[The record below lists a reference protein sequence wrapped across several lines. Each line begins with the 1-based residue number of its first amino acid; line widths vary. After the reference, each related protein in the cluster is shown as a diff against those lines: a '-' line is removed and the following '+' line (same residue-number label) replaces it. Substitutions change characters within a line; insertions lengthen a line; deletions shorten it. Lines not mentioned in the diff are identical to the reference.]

1 MRTERLALLQMQQ
14 VCDSVF
20 PVGAF
25 ALSNGLETYIQQER
39 LTDGAGLAAYMRAY
53 LTLLPYNELG
63 FFFYAARAESETEL
77 VRLDALAAA
86 SRAPREVREG
96 SCRMCARF
104 LKLLPSLGNTSA
116 ALQTYAAAVASGD
129 CHGVYPVALGLYA
142 AAVHAPFSE
151 AAGLYGYSILSAIVT
166 NAVKLVPLG
175 QKDGQRA
182 LAASLPALQEAV
194 QEAQG
199 VAPEALGL
207 CGAGFDIRAM
217 QHETL
222 RARLYMS

>member
-1 MRTERLALLQMQQ
+1 MRTESLALLKMQQ

-39 LTDGAGLAAYMRAY
+39 VQDGAGLSRYLCAYTA
-53 LTLLPYNELG
+53 LLPYNELG
-63 FFFYAARAESETEL
+63 FFVYAARAKCEAEIL
-77 VRLDALAAA
+77 RLDALAAA

-96 SCRMCARF
+96 AKRECARF
-104 LKLLPSLGNTSA
+104 LKLLP
-116 ALQTYAAAVASGD
+116 ALDVSGEGLSRYAAAVNSGE
-129 CHGVYPVALGLYA
+129 CCGVYGVALGLFS
-142 AAVHAPFSE
+142 AAVGAPLSA
-151 AAGLYGYSILSAIVT
+151 AAGLYGYSLLSAIVT

-175 QKDGQRA
+175 QGDGQRA
-182 LAASLPALQEAV
+182 LAQALPGLEEAV
-194 QEAQG
+194 ERAKT
-199 VAPEALGL
+199 VEESALGL